1 MNSEWKEIIT
11 QAMEREAEEIME
23 EVNSDPAMKD
33 VKAPEGMR
41 EELMQ
46 MINEYEKQR
55 VYAQLS
61 EEDRE
66 YLQIGKSYMKRRRLN
81 RYIVLVAAI
90 VFVLAFGTVSIGENR
105 SFFDWISMLFSDG
118 ERVVVSSDDAEPILY
133 VDENEV
139 YDKIEEVYK
148 VTPVK
153 LGYLPENTG
162 FYEATF
168 NQAIQCINMIYVMN
182 DTTSLVYLI
191 RPNYRESSFGTVVED
206 EKVQEYQMTV
216 NNIEVLMTEY
226 IVAETGDN
234 QWTIHFTYEEVIYLI
249 RVTNMEQ
256 EEAEK
261 IVKNLKI
268 PYNN

>member
-1 MNSEWKEIIT
+1 MNSEWKELIT

-33 VKAPEGMR
+33 VKAPEGMH

-46 MINEYEKQR
+46 MIHEYEKQK

-81 RYIVLVAAI
+81 RYIILVAAV
-90 VFVLAFGTVSIGENR
+90 VFVLAFGTVSIGENK
-105 SFFDWISMLFSDG
+105 SLFDFVARVFSGG
-118 ERVVVSSDDAEPILY
+118 EQEIVDSDEVEPILY
-133 VDENEV
+133 LHEDEVYEKFEEV
-139 YDKIEEVYK
+139 YDVI
-148 VTPVK
+148 PVK
-153 LGYLPENTG
+153 LGYLPENTK

-168 NQAIQCINMIYVMN
+168 NQGIQCVNMIYEM
-182 DTTSLVYLI
+182 DDKTSLTYII
-191 RPNYRESSFGTVVED
+191 RPNFREASFGTVIED
-206 EKVQEYQMTV
+206 EKVQEYQMVV
-216 NNIEVLMTEY
+216 NDIEVKMTEY

-234 QWTIHFTYEEVIYLI
+234 QWSIHFTYEDITYMI
-249 RVTNMEQ
+249 RVTKMKQ

-261 IVKNLKI
+261 IVMNLNF
-268 PYNN
+268 PYSN

>member
-33 VKAPEGMR
+33 VKAPESMHD
-41 EELMQ
+41 ELMQ
-46 MINEYEKQR
+46 MICEHERQK

-81 RYIVLVAAI
+81 RYIVLVAAV
-90 VFVLAFGTVSIGENR
+90 VFVLAFGTVSIGEKA
-105 SFFDWISMLFSDG
+105 SFFDFVTRVFSGG
-118 ERVVVSSDDAEPILY
+118 EQEIVDSDEVEPILY
-133 VDENEV
+133 LHEDEV
-139 YDKIEEVYK
+139 YEKIEEEYDFV
-148 VTPVK
+148 PVK
-153 LGYLPENTG
+153 LGYLPENTK

-168 NQAIQCINMIYVMN
+168 GKGIQIINMIYEMG
-182 DTTSLVYLI
+182 DKTSLAYII
-191 RPNYRESSFGTVVED
+191 RPNYRESSFGTDIKD
-206 EKVQEYQMTV
+206 EKLQEYKLT
-216 NNIEVLMTEY
+216 NNDVEVKLTEY
-226 IVAETGDN
+226 VVAETGDN
-234 QWTIHFTYEEVIYLI
+234 QWSIHFTYEEVIYLI

-256 EEAEK
+256 KEAEK
-261 IVKNLKI
+261 IVMNLKF